1 MRKFIKQKFS
11 EIDSTTSAAT
21 LWQHYNGIMQDAINQ
36 FVPTSSKASRRKKPL
51 WMTGWVL
58 CTVKR
63 KHMLWKKWKHSNND
77 SRYNVITVV
86 IKWL

>member
-36 FVPTSSKASRRKKPL
+36 FVPTS
-51 WMTGWVL
+51 
-58 CTVKR
+58 TVKR